1 MSDFLPVAAY
11 LPHRAPMLLLDRVIQ
26 VTDDSVI
33 CEVRVN
39 AAGVLAPFLTVQGDL
54 PAWYGVEIMAQTV
67 GVWSGFHARQ
77 RGDDEIRPGM
87 LLGGRGYRASSAAFA
102 VNSTL
107 RIEMRLLMRDDRLG
121 SFEGEIR
128 SDDAIIASGRLNTY
142 QPNEQELIQL
152 QHVPL
157 KQGVQP

>member
-1 MSDFLPVAAY
+1 MSDFLPVDAY

-33 CEVRVN
+33 CEVSIN
-39 AAGVLAPFLTVQGDL
+39 ATGVLAPFLTPQGDL

-77 RGDDEIRPGM
+77 RGDSEIRPGM
-87 LLGGRGYRASSAAFA
+87 LLGGRGYRASSAFFA
-102 VNSTL
+102 ANSTL
-107 RIEMRLLMRDDRLG
+107 RVEMRLLMRDDRLG

-128 SDDAIIASGRLNTY
+128 CDDAIIASGRLNTY
-142 QPNEQELIQL
+142 QPNEHELIQL
-152 QHVPL
+152 Q
-157 KQGVQP
+157 QGIQP

>member
-1 MSDFLPVAAY
+1 MSDFLPVDAY
-11 LPHRAPMLLLDRVIQ
+11 LPHRAPMRLLDRVIQ

-33 CEVRVN
+33 CEVSIN
-39 AAGVLAPFLTVQGDL
+39 ATGVLAPFLTPQGDL

-77 RGDDEIRPGM
+77 RGDSEIRPGM

-102 VNSTL
+102 ANSTL
-107 RIEMRLLMRDDRLG
+107 HVEMRLLMRDDRLG

-128 SDDAIIASGRLNTY
+128 CDDAIVASGRLNTY
-142 QPNEQELIQL
+142 QPNEHELIQL
-152 QHVPL
+152 Q
-157 KQGVQP
+157 QGIQP

>member
-1 MSDFLPVAAY
+1 MTDFLPVGDY

-26 VTDDSVI
+26 VADDSVV
-33 CEVRVN
+33 CEVSIN
-39 AAGVLAPFLTVQGDL
+39 AAGVLAPFLNPQGAL

-77 RGDDEIRPGM
+77 RGDSEIRPGM

-102 VNSTL
+102 ADSTL

-128 SDDAIIASGRLNTY
+128 SGDEIIASGRLNTY
-142 QPNEQELIQL
+142 QPNEQELHQL
-152 QHVPL
+152 Q
-157 KQGVQP
+157 QGVQQ

>member
-1 MSDFLPVAAY
+1 MSDFLPVDAY

-26 VTDDSVI
+26 VSDDSVI
-33 CEVRVN
+33 CEVSIN
-39 AAGVLAPFLTVQGDL
+39 ATGVLAPFLTAQGDL

-77 RGDDEIRPGM
+77 RGGDEIRLGM

-102 VNSTL
+102 ANSTL
-107 RIEMRLLMRDDRLG
+107 RVEMRLLMRDDRLG

-128 SDDAIIASGRLNTY
+128 CGEAIIASGRLNTY
-142 QPNEQELIQL
+142 QPNEHELIQL
-152 QHVPL
+152 Q
-157 KQGVQP
+157 QGVQP

>member
-1 MSDFLPVAAY
+1 MTDFLLVEAY

-26 VTDDSVI
+26 VCDDNVI
-33 CEVRVN
+33 CEVSIN
-39 AAGVLAPFLTVQGDL
+39 ASGALAPFLTPQGEL

-67 GVWSGFHARQ
+67 GVWSGFYARQ
-77 RGDDEIRPGM
+77 RGDNEIRPGM
-87 LLGGRGYRASSAAFA
+87 LLGGRGYRASRATFA

-107 RIEMRLLMRDDRLG
+107 RVEMRLLMRDDRLG

-128 SDDAIIASGRLNTY
+128 CGDEILASGRLNTY
-142 QPNEQELIQL
+142 QPSEQELIQL
-152 QHVPL
+152 QKIPL